1 MHVGTND
8 LRHRE
13 EKEIAQNIMKIKEI
27 IKEIN
32 PNTKTLISLIIQRFA
47 NKSLNDKACIVNHEL
62 MQLISKHDLIDNSN
76 LDRDC
81 IGHKSLP
88 NGDKASCQKFQT
100 GFELSLVRYYLNVPC
115 VQIQK

>member
-1 MHVGTND
+1 MRRHPDVIIVQVGIND

-13 EKEIAQNIMKIKEI
+13 EKEIAQNIMKINET
-27 IKEIN
+27 IKEIS
-32 PNTKTLISLIIQRFA
+32 PNTKTLISLIIQRFD

-81 IGHKSLP
+81 IGHKGLHL
-88 NGDKASCQKFQT
+88 NQT
-100 GFELSLVRYYLNVPC
+100 GTRHLARNFKQALNC
-115 VQIQK
+115 L